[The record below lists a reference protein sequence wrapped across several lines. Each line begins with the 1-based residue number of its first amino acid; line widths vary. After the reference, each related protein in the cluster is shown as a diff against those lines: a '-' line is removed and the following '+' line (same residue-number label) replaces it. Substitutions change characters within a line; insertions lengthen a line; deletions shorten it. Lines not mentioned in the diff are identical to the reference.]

1 MAEAAMRFI
10 TLSDEAYGKLIRHDV
25 AGGEHFV
32 QFYDDDDY
40 LAATVSRY
48 FAAGLDAGEPVV
60 ALTTADHGR
69 AFTERLA
76 ALGYEVDALRARG
89 ELILLDAR
97 ETLSRLMVGTMPDW
111 QCFEAIIG
119 EVLARARRGRDLR
132 VRAFGEMV
140 DLLWSDGNGAAVVAL
155 EEMWNR
161 IAPRAPFLLFC
172 AYGIAHFGDQAD
184 AQRLN
189 EICRQHGHVIPA
201 EDYTS
206 LTSDED
212 RQRQIALLQQR
223 ARSLETEIRYRKE
236 LERTLREALRARACA
251 EEELRDFVENAMYA
265 LHWVAADGTILWANQ
280 AELDLVGYARDE

>member
-60 ALTTADHGR
+60 ALTTAAHGR

-132 VRAFGEMV
+132 VRAFGEMA
-140 DLLWSDGNGAAVVAL
+140 DLL
-155 EEMWNR
+155 
-161 IAPRAPFLLFC
+161 
-172 AYGIAHFGDQAD
+172 
-184 AQRLN
+184 
-189 EICRQHGHVIPA
+189 
-201 EDYTS
+201 
-206 LTSDED
+206 
-212 RQRQIALLQQR
+212 
-223 ARSLETEIRYRKE
+223 
-236 LERTLREALRARACA
+236 
-251 EEELRDFVENAMYA
+251 
-265 LHWVAADGTILWANQ
+265 
-280 AELDLVGYARDE
+280 